1 MHRLATLAFLAA
13 AGTISANAA
22 EICLTCDAPSAS
34 YRCVVEQPSEKYKLG
49 ADIEQEI
56 CTKVLAKQG
65 QHQKCHVTP
74 APENGQCAG
83 TAKTVSLADFQRLAA
98 NANESTY
105 EEGAFEIARRNVH
118 DTWLCVSSMFKDC

>member
-1 MHRLATLAFLAA
+1 MHRLLTLAALIAASTLAA
-13 AGTISANAA
+13 QAA
-22 EICLTCDAPSAS
+22 EVCLTCEAPSAS

-49 ADIEQEI
+49 GDIEQEI
-56 CTKVLAKQG
+56 CAKVLAKQG

-74 APENGQCAG
+74 APDGGQCAG
-83 TAKTVSLADFQRLAA
+83 AARTVTLADFQRLAV

-118 DTWLCVSSMFKDC
+118 DTWLCLSSMFKDC

>member
-1 MHRLATLAFLAA
+1 MHRLVAIASLCAIGSLAA
-13 AGTISANAA
+13 GAA
-22 EICLTCDAPSAS
+22 EVCLTCEAPAAS
-34 YRCVVEQPSEKYKLG
+34 YRCVVEQPSEKYKIG
-49 ADIEQEI
+49 GDVEQEI

-74 APENGQCAG
+74 PPEGGQCAG
-83 TAKTVSLADFQRLAA
+83 TAKTVSLADFQRVAG
-98 NANESTY
+98 NTSESTY